1 MIAYIE
7 GKLVHKEPAFVIIDV
22 GGIGYQIRVSLQ
34 TYSGLPTGERCKLQT
49 YLQIREDAHTLYGF
63 LEAREKNLF
72 LDLISISGIGSNT
85 AMLMLSSLTTAEI
98 KQAIVSENVKVI
110 QNVKGIGAK
119 TAQRVILELKDK
131 LKKENLDSE
140 YATLPNASP
149 QTATSNL
156 AKSEALL
163 ALTTL
168 GIPKAVAEKNLET
181 VIKKYGSDLSVEDL
195 IKYAL
200 KA

>member
-7 GKLVHKEPAFVIIDV
+7 GKLVHKEPAYVILDV
-22 GGIGYQIRVSLQ
+22 GGLGYQIRISLH
-34 TYSGLPTGERCKLQT
+34 TYSQLPSGEKCKLHT

-63 LEAREKNLF
+63 LETREKNLF
-72 LDLISISGIGSNT
+72 LDLISISGIGANT
-85 AMLMLSSLTTAEI
+85 AMMMLSSLTTTEI

-110 QNVKGIGAK
+110 QNIKGIGAK

-131 LKKENLDSE
+131 LKKETSETE
-140 YATLPNASP
+140 YALASSTN
-149 QTATSNL
+149 TATAGGGL

-181 VIKKYGSDLSVEDL
+181 IIKKYGADLSVEDL